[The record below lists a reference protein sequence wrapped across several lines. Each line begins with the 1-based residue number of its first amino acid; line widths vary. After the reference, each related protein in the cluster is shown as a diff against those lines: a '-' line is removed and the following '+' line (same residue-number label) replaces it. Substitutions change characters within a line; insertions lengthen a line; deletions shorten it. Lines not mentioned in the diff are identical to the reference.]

1 MHANMAFLKWSQKA
15 VKTLTELGLVFVK
28 KKEGNK
34 IKFLIF
40 CLQCSRKIRI
50 FVTGNEIEN
59 IISVL
64 IPFNAHKLLGK
75 SKLSTTKYTNAIN
88 NYDSG

>member
-1 MHANMAFLKWSQKA
+1 MVFLKWLQKV
-15 VKTLTELGLVFVK
+15 VKMFIEFGLVFVK

-40 CLQCSRKIRI
+40 CLQCFWKICI
-50 FVTGNEIEN
+50 FVIGNEIEN

-64 IPFNAHKLLGK
+64 IFFNVYKLFGK
-75 SKLSTTKYTNAIN
+75 SKFLIIKYINVIN
-88 NYDSG
+88 NYDFG